1 MSTPHHPHPPGDLA
15 VTNSA
20 AKSVVIV
27 TGPALIALIPM
38 AAAPAMPAMAA
49 RFALGDDG
57 ALFAQMVM
65 TIPAVLLILSATIT
79 GILAERIGRRPVL
92 LTALALFAAAGMA
105 ALVAPDSTLLIA
117 SRLLLGLAGGAILT
131 VTFSLAGD
139 YPEAQRERI
148 LGFAGAAAAVAAM
161 IALTVGG
168 ALVDRFGWRGPFALY
183 AASLPV
189 LILASRAVSESTTTE
204 HEHSLLSP
212 LRLLWPSYLLTI
224 VLVIGVFLPGIQ
236 GPFLLQAEGIGSAAT
251 QGMVIA
257 TSSLFAAI
265 ASASFGYLRRYL
277 SIQALTIITALSMG
291 IGASAVVALHGAMPV
306 ALCFA
311 LIGIGAG
318 LVEPVT
324 LSLVLARAPKSMQ
337 PRAVGLVLSAVFLGQ
352 FLNPLVLNPVRQSQG
367 PSHAFL
373 AAGLILLA
381 LGAAL
386 SLAHL
391 FAGTKPALST
401 E

>member
-1 MSTPHHPHPPGDLA
+1 MPTPHHPDA
-15 VTNSA
+15 SDANTT

-49 RFALGDDG
+49 HFAPGGDG
-57 ALFAQMVM
+57 ALFAQLVM

-79 GILAERIGRRPVL
+79 GIVAERVGRRAVL
-92 LTALALFAAAGMA
+92 LAALALFAAAGMA
-105 ALVAPDSTLLIA
+105 ALLAPGAIMLIA

-131 VTFSLAGD
+131 VSFSLAGD

-161 IALTVGG
+161 IALTAGG

-189 LILASRAVSESTTTE
+189 LALAWGAVSESRAAR

-236 GPFLLQAEGIGSAAT
+236 GPFLLQAEGIASAAT
-251 QGMVIA
+251 QGVVIA
-257 TSSLFAAI
+257 SSSLSAAI

-277 SIQALTIITALSMG
+277 SIQALTLVTALCMG
-291 IGASAVVALHGAMPV
+291 VGASAIFALHGALPIAV
-306 ALCFA
+306 CFA

-352 FLNPLVLNPVRQSQG
+352 FLNPLVLNPIRQSMG
-367 PSHAFL
+367 TGHAFL

-381 LGAAL
+381 LAGA
-386 SLAHL
+386 LAVGHL
-391 FAGTKPALST
+391 LAGPKPALSAD
-401 E
+401 